1 MTLLFRPMLAYNKTP
16 KLSVLKYPLL
26 ASPKLDGIRCI
37 MADGIAYTRS
47 MKRVP
52 NMHVQNELK
61 KLQLHGLDGEL
72 MLNNS
77 TDFNDV
83 QSAMMSVHGK
93 PDFHL
98 AVFDDWSMES
108 STFVERTNEA
118 QNKVITLGCP
128 LVRYVPHTLMH
139 SAEELQEFW
148 DNCIEAGH
156 EGAMARAIRGPY
168 KRGRSTLLQGYLI
181 KLKVWHDA
189 EAKVTGVTE
198 LFSNENDAEV
208 GELGQTKRS
217 KSQDGLV
224 AADTLGALCV
234 TYAGKTFN
242 VGSGFDAATRKAL
255 WQKKDSLIGKTITFK
270 YLNLSKYGI
279 PRHPIFKGFRYE

>member
-16 KLSVLKYPLL
+16 KLSELKYPLL

-52 NMHVQNELK
+52 NLHVQNELK

-72 MLNNS
+72 MLNTS
-77 TDFNDV
+77 GDFNDV
-83 QSAMMSVHGK
+83 QSAIMSVHGK
-93 PDFHL
+93 PDFYL
-98 AVFDDWSMES
+98 AVFDDWSLET

-118 QNKVITLGCP
+118 KSKVEKLDSP
-128 LVRYVPHTLMH
+128 LVTYVSHELMN
-139 SAEELQEFW
+139 SAEELQSFW
-148 DNCIEAGH
+148 DLCIEAGF
-156 EGAMARAIRGPY
+156 EGAMARALGGPY

-189 EAKVTGVTE
+189 EATVTGVTE

-217 KSQDGLV
+217 KAQDGLV

-234 TYAGKTFN
+234 TYADKTFN
-242 VGSGFDAATRKAL
+242 VGSGFDDATRKAL
-255 WQKKDSLIGKTITFK
+255 WQKKDSLIGKTVTFK
-270 YLNLSKYGI
+270 YLNLSKYGV